1 MTLFGFIVAIIE
13 FLYLLS
19 LVGLMIYGLNN
30 LVTTLIYMR
39 SREKPYQPP
48 VLSPNLE
55 LPNVTIQL
63 PLYNERYMVERL
75 LSCVSRLDYPADK
88 LQIQVLDDSTDDT
101 ALLVSRLVAQYKAK
115 GKNFELLHR
124 TDRRGF
130 KAGALT
136 EGLKTATGDLVGIFD
151 ADFAPEADWLRRTV
165 QEFRDPKLGCL
176 QTRWGHL
183 NHHYSVFTEA
193 QSLGIDGHFIVEQ
206 TARSRNGL
214 FLNFN
219 GTAGLWRK
227 AAIADAGGWQSDTL
241 TEDLDLS
248 YRAQM
253 HGWRIGYLPDVV
265 VPAELPAQVE
275 AFKKQ
280 QFRWAKGSFQTV
292 KKLVPEMFKEDM
304 PWWRR
309 LMGLIHITGYFVHP
323 LMLMALVLILP
334 IGLFAPSFLKLFSLS
349 CIASFGP
356 PLMYILARTDYTPR
370 VWDRI
375 RLLPILILIGF
386 GLSLN
391 NSIAVFEGLFSKSRG
406 TFERTPKFNLT
417 NASKEWT
424 GNTYAMPLSPMVYGE
439 IFLAFYALLVII
451 ILTPIVGW
459 EIAPWMLV
467 YTAGYLY
474 MAGMNIAQN
483 LAFNNQEATV
493 RL

>member
-1 MTLFGFIVAIIE
+1 MTFLGFMVVIIE
-13 FLYLLS
+13 FLYLVS

-30 LVTTLIYMR
+30 LVTTIIYMR
-39 SREKPYQPP
+39 SRQKPYQPP
-48 VLSPNLE
+48 VLNPSTE
-55 LPNVTIQL
+55 LPSVTIQL

-75 LSCVSRLDYPADK
+75 LSNVSRLNYPADK

-101 ALLVSRLVAQYKAK
+101 ALLVSRLVSQYKAR
-115 GKNFELLHR
+115 GKNFELIHR

-136 EGLKTATGDLVGIFD
+136 EGLKTATGELVGIFD
-151 ADFAPEADWLRRTV
+151 ADFAPEPDWLLRTV

-183 NHHYSVFTEA
+183 NHHYSLFTEA

-227 AAIADAGGWQSDTL
+227 ATIADAGGWQSDTL

-253 HGWRIGYLPDVV
+253 KGWRIGYLPDVV

-292 KKLVPEMFKEDM
+292 KKLVPELLKEDM

-309 LMGLIHITGYFVHP
+309 LMGFIHITGYFVHP

-334 IGLFAPSFLKLFSLS
+334 IGLFAPAFLKLFSLS

-370 VWDRI
+370 VRDRV

-391 NSIAVFEGLFSKSRG
+391 NSIAVFEGLFSKTRG

-417 NASKEWT
+417 NTNKEWL
-424 GNTYAMPLSPMVYGE
+424 GNAYAMPLSHMVYGE
-439 IFLAFYALLVII
+439 LFLAFYSLVVIAV
-451 ILTPIVGW
+451 LTPIVGW
-459 EIAPWMLV
+459 DIAPWMLV

-474 MAGMNIAQN
+474 MAGLNIAQN
-483 LAFNNQEATV
+483 LAFNHQEAAA

>member
-1 MTLFGFIVAIIE
+1 MTLLGFIVAVVE
-13 FLYLLS
+13 FLYLVS
-19 LVGLMIYGLNN
+19 LVGLMVYGLNN
-30 LVTTLIYMR
+30 LVTTVIYMR
-39 SREKPYQPP
+39 SRGKPYQPP
-48 VLSPNLE
+48 ALSPNWE
-55 LPNVTIQL
+55 LPKVTIQL

-75 LSCVSRLDYPADK
+75 LSCISRLDYPADK
-88 LQIQVLDDSTDDT
+88 LQVQVLDDSTDDT
-101 ALLVSRLVAQYKAK
+101 ALLVSRLVEQYNAR
-115 GKNFELLHR
+115 GKNFELIHR
-124 TDRRGF
+124 IDRRGF

-136 EGLKTATGDLVGIFD
+136 EGLKTATGELVGIFD
-151 ADFAPEADWLRRTV
+151 ADFAPEPDWLLRTV

-227 AAIADAGGWQSDTL
+227 AAIKTAGGWQSDTL

-248 YRAQM
+248 YRAQLR
-253 HGWRIGYLPDVV
+253 GWRIGYLPDVV

-275 AFKKQ
+275 AFKQQ
-280 QFRWAKGSFQTV
+280 QFRWAKGSFQAV
-292 KKLVPEMFKEDM
+292 KKLVPELLKEDM

-323 LMLMALVLILP
+323 LMLTVLVLILP
-334 IGLFAPSFLKLFSLS
+334 IGLYAPSFLKLFSWS
-349 CIASFGP
+349 AIATFGP
-356 PLMYILARTDYTPR
+356 PMMYMLARTDYTPR
-370 VWDRI
+370 LVDRL
-375 RLLPILILIGF
+375 RLLPFLILIGF

-391 NSIAVFEGLFSKSRG
+391 NSVAVFEGLFSKARG

-417 NASKEWT
+417 NANKEWA
-424 GNTYAMPLSPMVYGE
+424 GNAYAMPLSPMVYGE
-439 IFLAFYALLVII
+439 LLLAFYSLVVIVV
-451 ILTPIVGW
+451 LTPIVGW
-459 EIAPWMLV
+459 EITPWMLV
-467 YTAGYLY
+467 YTAGYAY
-474 MAGMNIAQN
+474 MAGLNIAQN
-483 LAFNNQEATV
+483 LAFNHQEAAA